1 MKIHNEYA
9 RFIQNFDWNYFI
21 TCRTPYKIHT
31 KTVRDWIEKLF
42 NRSYKVE
49 KVFFVSERDK
59 GDWNNL
65 HVHML
70 LDTNTDMTY
79 KEVRYGLGNIS
90 VGDYQIVYD
99 QDEGDSLTY
108 TIYFDELDGLQ
119 DPIKEE
125 LTETTL
131 EVNVESGTTYYWR
144 VKTSDGQSSS
154 YTLVYSFVVN

>member
-31 KTVRDWIEKLF
+31 KTVRDWVDKLF
-42 NRSYKVE
+42 SRSYKVD

-90 VGDYQIVYD
+90 VGDYQPVYNNEEVCKYVTKHIGKDVDYDIVFK
-99 QDEGDSLTY
+99 
-108 TIYFDELDGLQ
+108 I
-119 DPIKEE
+119 P
-125 LTETTL
+125 
-131 EVNVESGTTYYWR
+131 
-144 VKTSDGQSSS
+144 
-154 YTLVYSFVVN
+154 

>member
-99 QDEGDSLTY
+99 QDEVCKYVTKHIGKDVDYDFL
-108 TIYFDELDGLQ
+108 
-119 DPIKEE
+119 IK
-125 LTETTL
+125 
-131 EVNVESGTTYYWR
+131 S
-144 VKTSDGQSSS
+144 
-154 YTLVYSFVVN
+154 